1 MRVDGRK
8 KDQLR
13 RIKMTRNYTKYAEGS
28 VYIEVGDTKVLCN
41 VSVEEK
47 APPFLKGTGQGWI
60 TAEYN
65 MLPRAT
71 GTRKVRDI
79 ARMKVDGRSMEIQR
93 LIGRALRSVVD
104 LKALGERTLWID
116 CDVIQA
122 DGGTRTSAISGAFVA
137 MVDAVNKLHKIRPF
151 KVYPI
156 RSFVAATSVGVVN
169 EEKFLDLCYEEDS
182 NAKVDMNII
191 MTNEGG
197 VVEIQGTGEESPFSR
212 NELNELLDLGEKG
225 IKQMIQA
232 QKDVLKMDAL
242 WIGTGGNK

>member
-79 ARMKVDGRSMEIQR
+79 ARLKVDGRSMEIQR

-104 LKALGERTLWID
+104 LKALGERTLWVD

>member
-79 ARMKVDGRSMEIQR
+79 ARLKVDGRSM
-93 LIGRALRSVVD
+93 
-104 LKALGERTLWID
+104 
-116 CDVIQA
+116 
-122 DGGTRTSAISGAFVA
+122 
-137 MVDAVNKLHKIRPF
+137 
-151 KVYPI
+151 
-156 RSFVAATSVGVVN
+156 
-169 EEKFLDLCYEEDS
+169 
-182 NAKVDMNII
+182 
-191 MTNEGG
+191 
-197 VVEIQGTGEESPFSR
+197 
-212 NELNELLDLGEKG
+212 
-225 IKQMIQA
+225 
-232 QKDVLKMDAL
+232 
-242 WIGTGGNK
+242 